1 MSRTARKP
9 ASADVAPAFLTA
21 ILDWL
26 RAGYPDGVP
35 EQDYVPLFALLSRRL
50 SSEEVHEVAKMVIHQ
65 PDGGPVDDT
74 DIGVQIT
81 KITNELPS
89 QQDVDR
95 VRSKLAAA
103 GWPLAD
109 PTINDD

>member
-1 MSRTARKP
+1 MAR
-9 ASADVAPAFLTA
+9 AFLSA

-35 EQDYVPLFALLSRRL
+35 ETDYVPLFALLSRRL
-50 SSEEVHEVAKMVIHQ
+50 SADEVRAVARSVIH
-65 PDGGPVDDT
+65 DEGVAIS
-74 DIGVQIT
+74 DIDIAVEIT

-89 QQDVDR
+89 EDDVAR

-109 PTINDD
+109 PTDPTTAD

>member
-1 MSRTARKP
+1 M
-9 ASADVAPAFLTA
+9 APTFLTA
-21 ILDWL
+21 ILSWL

-35 EQDYVPLFALLSRRL
+35 EKDYVPLFALLSRRL
-50 SSEEVHEVAKMVIHQ
+50 SSEEVHQVAKMIIHG
-65 PDGGPVDDT
+65 PDDNPVDDT

-95 VRSKLAAA
+95 VRSKLASA

-109 PTINDD
+109 PSVTDD

>member
-1 MSRTARKP
+1 M
-9 ASADVAPAFLTA
+9 VAPAFLSA

-35 EQDYVPLFALLSRRL
+35 ETDYVPLFALLSRKL
-50 SSEEVHEVAKMVIHQ
+50 SSDEVREVARSIIRSH
-65 PDGGPVDDT
+65 DGQADNI

-81 KITNELPS
+81 KITNELPRKE
-89 QQDVDR
+89 DVDR
-95 VRSKLAAA
+95 VRVKLAAA

-109 PTINDD
+109 PTDPRSGSDPTA

>member
-1 MSRTARKP
+1 M
-9 ASADVAPAFLTA
+9 APAFLTA

-35 EQDYVPLFALLSRRL
+35 EADYVPLFALLSRRL
-50 SSEEVHEVAKMVIHQ
+50 STDEVRAVARAIMHAE
-65 PDGGPVDDT
+65 DGDVSDV
-74 DIGVQIT
+74 DIGVEIT
-81 KITNELPS
+81 KITNELPREE
-89 QQDVDR
+89 DVSR

-109 PTINDD
+109 PTDPSSMD

>member
-1 MSRTARKP
+1 MAR
-9 ASADVAPAFLTA
+9 AFLTA

-35 EQDYVPLFALLSRRL
+35 ETDYVPLFALLSRRL
-50 SSEEVHEVAKMVIHQ
+50 SGEEVRAVARAVMHAEDVAIS
-65 PDGGPVDDT
+65 DV
-74 DIGVQIT
+74 DIGVEIT
-81 KITNELPS
+81 KITNELPREE
-89 QQDVDR
+89 DVAR

-109 PTINDD
+109 PTEADD